1 MSMDLEKVC
10 GPFNLKAPSSDATAQ
25 LGARYEPQA
34 RTPLHHATTTR
45 PAVLAALL
53 KPVQCGPPEPV
64 SGRLIIGPC
73 HLGSYLFKV
82 HLRVPCFK
90 EVVHCSI

>member
-1 MSMDLEKVC
+1 MPMDLENVC
-10 GPFNLKAPSSDATAQ
+10 GPFNLKAPSSDTTAQ
-25 LGARYEPQA
+25 LGMNPKHARLF
-34 RTPLHHATTTR
+34 LHATTR

-64 SGRLIIGPC
+64 AGRLIIGPC

-82 HLRVPCFK
+82 HLRVPCCK